1 MYKQTLGR
9 KAVKPNVN
17 IGIILLLAVLVF
29 FSYRVI
35 KVLGNNKE
43 RGGLAYVQL
52 LNFGMPVVENQI
64 YDEGA
69 YTENHLSIKTVCL
82 DALGLNK
89 INCYG
94 IVNNEVSFYKQGFQS
109 DEKHTSVNI
118 SPFKIND
125 SSVVKVDNNSSNTSN
140 SDDKNDSN
148 DSKVDTKSSPAYNP
162 KLKKNIDHS
171 KPEVLIYHSHTTE
184 NYAEAGGDT
193 LDENYSVV
201 GVGSEISRILE
212 EDYGISVIHD
222 KTNHSVSYNDS
233 YKRSN
238 ETVSRYLNKYGDFKM
253 IVDLHRDSI
262 DNKAAVTANING
274 ENVAKL
280 MFVTAKNST
289 RYGKNSALADELM
302 NNANAFFPGLAIKI
316 LTYNHGI
323 NGFNEGLSDNSM
335 LIECGANVNT
345 SAEAKGSAKY
355 IARLIA
361 EHVNK

>member
-1 MYKQTLGR
+1 MYKQNIRR
-9 KAVKPNVN
+9 KDVKQNIN
-17 IGIILLLAVLVF
+17 IGVIILLIVLSI

-35 KVLGNNKE
+35 NILRNSKE
-43 RGGLAYVQL
+43 RGGFAYVQL
-52 LNFGMPVVENQI
+52 LNFGMPIVENQI

-69 YTENHLSIKTVCL
+69 YAENKLSIKEVCL
-82 DALGLNK
+82 EATGLKN
-89 INCYG
+89 INCFA
-94 IVNNEVSFYKQGFQS
+94 IVNNEVSFFSQGFKPNDKIAS
-109 DEKHTSVNI
+109 TGI
-118 SPFKIND
+118 SPFEIND
-125 SSVVKVDNNSSNTSN
+125 SSIVKVDNNENKTT
-140 SDDKNDSN
+140 NDSGSN
-148 DSKVDTKSSPAYNP
+148 NQNRVDTKASPAYNP
-162 KLKKNIDHS
+162 KLKKNLDNS

-184 NYAEAGGDT
+184 NYAETGGDT

-201 GVGSEISRILE
+201 GVGSEIGRILE

-233 YKRSN
+233 YSRSN
-238 ETVSRYLNKYGDFKM
+238 ETVNRYLKKYGDFKM
-253 IVDLHRDSI
+253 IIDLHRDSVE
-262 DNKAAVTANING
+262 NKSAVTANING

-302 NNANAFFPGLAIKI
+302 NNANTLFPGLAIKI

-335 LIECGANVNT
+335 LIECGANINS